1 MSKEFEEALAL
12 FVQQKCNLNY
22 VPIIRST
29 YFEDGRDFGYSDDTL
44 DHENATFNIYYN
56 DPSIEDAKILTYSID
71 IQIYGFGNLVKEI
84 AELMN

>member
-44 DHENATFNIYYN
+44 DHENATFNIYYK
-56 DPSIEDAKILTYSID
+56 DPSIGDTKIFTYSID
-71 IQIYGFGNLVKEI
+71 IRMYGFGRLVKDI
-84 AELMN
+84 VELMN